1 MKNFTEYLQ
10 DIFMEDYHGTKDQ
23 CEDAFDGWLA
33 NLDTEELID
42 YADLFAEG
50 KVAEFTRNNIKQ

>member
-1 MKNFTEYLQ
+1 MKNFTEYLEEQ
-10 DIFMEDYHGTKDQ
+10 FFLDFHGTKDQ

-33 NLDTEELID
+33 NLDIEELID
-42 YADLFAEG
+42 YADLYAEL